1 MKHKTIR
8 IALQSTLFAM
18 MKRLVKLKMLSCW
31 VFSGQEMAC
40 CCSGALCPASAMVE
54 EVLQGIPLEAS
65 NLTRGYHFLFF
76 DDILVFYFE

>member
-1 MKHKTIR
+1 
-8 IALQSTLFAM
+8 
-18 MKRLVKLKMLSCW
+18 
-31 VFSGQEMAC
+31 
-40 CCSGALCPASAMVE
+40 MVE